1 LIAIVDYGM
10 GNLQSVQ
17 NGFARMGY
25 STRVT
30 GRVEEIRKARGIVL
44 PGVGAFGQAVKN
56 LNEGGL
62 GEVVVE
68 RAREGVPLLG
78 ICLGLQLL
86 LDRSQEGTGQKGEG
100 LGLVSGE
107 VVKFQGDLKIPH
119 MGWNRLMLRREDPLF
134 YGVEDRD
141 YFYFVHS
148 YYAVP
153 QKRESVVGSVLYGTD
168 FAAAVK
174 EEPFVYGVQFHPEKS
189 SDSGLKIL
197 ANFGEIINRS

>member
-1 LIAIVDYGM
+1 MITIVDYGM

-25 STRVT
+25 STLVT
-30 GRVEEIRKARGIVL
+30 NKIEEIRKARGIIL
-44 PGVGAFGQAVKN
+44 PGVGAFSQAVKN
-56 LNEGGL
+56 LHEGGL
-62 GEVVVE
+62 GEAVKE
-68 RAREGVPLLG
+68 QARQGVPLLG

-86 LDRSQEGTGQKGEG
+86 LDDSQEGTGQKGEG
-100 LGLVSGE
+100 LGLVPGE

-119 MGWNRLMLRREDPLF
+119 MGWNRLMLCREDPLF
-134 YGVEDRD
+134 LGIEDRD

-153 QKRESVVGSVLYGTD
+153 QNKQSVLGNVMYGSN
-168 FAAAVK
+168 FGAVLR
-174 EEPFVYGVQFHPEKS
+174 EEPFIYGVQFHPEKS

-197 ANFGEIINRS
+197 DNFGKIVNRS